1 MKESKKKDELR
12 IEWAEWKT
20 RTAPHPLADH
30 QIRLEFGTTKS
41 GELAVDCRVWIR
53 GSLLGIPTNDFVSTE
68 EGIFLPHVEKAEI
81 KSIVKVFE
89 FIAKLKKSHT
99 HNADKKEKTKK

>member
-1 MKESKKKDELR
+1 VKESKKEDELR
-12 IEWAEWKT
+12 IEWAERKT

-53 GSLLGIPTNDFVSTE
+53 GSLLGIPTNDFVSTT
-68 EGIFLPHVEKAEI
+68 EGIFLSHVEKAEI

-89 FIAKLKKSHT
+89 FIARLKKSHA
-99 HNADKKEKTKK
+99 HDADRKKTKK